1 MSILLSVLILIS
13 HGYGYTQTVSPGVA
27 LEVRGQHLRGLVEY
41 RHTSKEDTGDGYSI
55 KAETAARIGSAW
67 YGQPTVSVVQQHT
80 SAWNKTSVFPS
91 MRAGYDSGTLDVYGL
106 IGVPVY
112 GSHNNILG
120 GGGMEYRHKH
130 FVAQW
135 QMVIGR
141 TNQNAVDLLIGY
153 RWQ

>member
-1 MSILLSVLILIS
+1 MSILLSVMLLIS
-13 HGYGYTQTVSPGVA
+13 HGYGYTQTVAPGVS
-27 LEVRGQHLRGLVEY
+27 LELRGQHLRGLVEY

-67 YGQPTVSVVQQHT
+67 YGQPTLSVVQQHT

-106 IGVPVY
+106 IGAPIH
-112 GSHNNILG
+112 GSHDSVFG
-120 GGGMEYRHKH
+120 GGGMEYRYRH

-135 QMVIGR
+135 Q
-141 TNQNAVDLLIGY
+141 AVFSSHGAEGTDLAIGY
-153 RWQ
+153 MW